1 MTFLSLADNS
11 CSPGLVRL
19 AGGNS
24 SREGR
29 VEMCIGNVWGTIC
42 DFGWNEAD
50 ARVVCG
56 QLGFSN
62 QG

>member
-1 MTFLSLADNS
+1 MIFFLVDGS
-11 CSPGLVRL
+11 CSPGTVRL
-19 AGGNS
+19 VGGNS

-29 VEMCIGNVWGTIC
+29 VEVCINDVWGTIC
-42 DFGWNEAD
+42 DFGWSEDD
-50 ARVVCG
+50 AKVVCG